1 VYFKLHRGGV
11 GRQVQHRIHRCY
23 DLTLPGTL
31 KARWIVVLVLG
42 LAIAAMQIASGAY
55 SAEFDAHPDESGQF
69 VSGLM
74 VYDYLTQLPSGN
86 PLAWATRYYLH
97 YPRIAIG
104 RWPPGFAMS
113 EAIGW
118 LAWPP
123 SRWSAIALVGAF
135 VWAAAVVFH
144 RLASR
149 MASPVIASAASLLLV
164 AAPAVAFSYSA
175 VMADAPC
182 LLASVLI
189 LDTTVGLMERFR
201 PALLWR
207 CAAILLLALSM
218 KGTALC
224 LAPVPFAALLAA
236 HEDRRKH
243 LRRTG
248 IAVLLAAIACAAICL
263 ARPDVFQA
271 LRALAGANLGLP
283 WRGDL
288 ALRLVG
294 YGFDLLAA
302 IGVWFAVAHRRP
314 AAVAAASML
323 VSILIVS
330 FGLRAMQEPRHWVIL
345 IPPILLLGI
354 EAISQLATTRMRL
367 AVLCLAALAFFPFQL
382 SRQHPAGYSAMA
394 AKIRL
399 PSRMLISSAT
409 IGEGPWIAAVALR
422 EKRPASVVIR
432 ATKVLA
438 SMGWNGENYRLLVDS
453 PRDVLTRL
461 DELGIDVIVVHSPA
475 GARVPPHQVLLLNA
489 LSGSDAWRAIDTGV
503 PSFQE
508 WSRVKPPAV
517 QRKPL
522 EIGLSSAFVPTIHE

>member
-1 VYFKLHRGGV
+1 MEATRGVKLRAV
-11 GRQVQHRIHRCY
+11 FTAVIQRCY
-23 DLTLPGTL
+23 DLMLPGTL
-31 KARWIVVLVLG
+31 KARWIVVLALA
-42 LAIAAMQIASGAY
+42 LAIAAIQIVSGAY
-55 SAEFDAHPDESGQF
+55 SAEFDAHPDEAGQF

-104 RWPPGFAMS
+104 RWPPGFAIS

-149 MASPVIASAASLLLV
+149 IASPVIALAASLLLIAVPVV
-164 AAPAVAFSYSA
+164 ALSYST

-189 LDTTVGLMERFR
+189 LDTTTRLMERFR

-207 CAAILLLALSM
+207 CAAILLLALLM

-224 LAPVPFAALLAA
+224 LLPVPLVALLAQ
-236 HEDRRKH
+236 HEDHRKRWR
-243 LRRTG
+243 LAG
-248 IAVLLAAIACAAICL
+248 IATLFAAISFAAIWL
-263 ARPDVFQA
+263 AYPDVFQT

-283 WRGDL
+283 WSGDL
-288 ALRLVG
+288 ALHLVG
-294 YGFDLLAA
+294 YGFDLLAV
-302 IGVWFAVAHRRP
+302 IGIWFAVAHKRP
-314 AAVAAASML
+314 VALAAAAAL
-323 VSILIVS
+323 VSILTVS
-330 FGLRAMQEPRHWVIL
+330 LGLRAMQEPRHWIIL
-345 IPPILLLGI
+345 IPPILLLAI
-354 EAISQLATTRMRL
+354 ESISHLATTRMRL
-367 AVLCLAALAFFPFQL
+367 AVLSLTALAFFPFHI
-382 SRQHPAGYSAMA
+382 SWQHSAGYRAMA

-409 IGEGPWIAAVALR
+409 LGEGPWIAAVALR

-438 SMGWNGENYRLLVDS
+438 SMGWNGENYRLLVDTPS
-453 PRDVLTRL
+453 EVLTRL
-461 DELGIDVIVVHSPA
+461 DELGINVIVVHSPA
-475 GARVPPHQVLLLNA
+475 GAAAPPHQILLLNA
-489 LSGSDAWRAIDTGV
+489 LAGSDAWQATATGV
-503 PSFQE
+503 DSFQQ
-508 WSRVKPPAV
+508 WSRVKPPAAA
-517 QRKPL
+517 RKPL
-522 EIGLSSAFVPTIHE
+522 EIGLSTTFVPTIHE